1 MFFKMVPSLPV
12 FQSLLEAQHPQCLM
26 LQLKK
31 QVQREQFTQVPGAIS
46 DRETI
51 WKQELALVLYIGLM
65 LWYPD

>member
-1 MFFKMVPSLPV
+1 MVPSLPV

-31 QVQREQFTQVPGAIS
+31 QVQREQLTQVPGAIS

-51 WKQELALVLYIGLM
+51 
-65 LWYPD
+65 